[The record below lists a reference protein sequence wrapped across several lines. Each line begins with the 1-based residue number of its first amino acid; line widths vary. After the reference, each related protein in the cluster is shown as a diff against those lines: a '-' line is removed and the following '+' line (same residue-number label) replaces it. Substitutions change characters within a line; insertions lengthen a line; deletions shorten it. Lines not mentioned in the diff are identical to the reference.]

1 MVTLWRF
8 FICSFE
14 GQDVCGLQFSGQV
27 VHGSGICKLILPR
40 RNSLSLCVDDD
51 VHNSSFSTA
60 MMLSTT
66 TVILVIWLWLI
77 SVQLAQAEV
86 RGQDRNK
93 FCIERLINHKLR
105 EHGLRGTWLQFIKMG
120 KTVEKV
126 VVW

>member
-1 MVTLWRF
+1 MVILWRF

-77 SVQLAQAEV
+77 SVQLAQG
-86 RGQDRNK
+86 RGQ
-93 FCIERLINHKLR
+93 
-105 EHGLRGTWLQFIKMG
+105 GTG
-120 KTVEKV
+120 
-126 VVW
+126 